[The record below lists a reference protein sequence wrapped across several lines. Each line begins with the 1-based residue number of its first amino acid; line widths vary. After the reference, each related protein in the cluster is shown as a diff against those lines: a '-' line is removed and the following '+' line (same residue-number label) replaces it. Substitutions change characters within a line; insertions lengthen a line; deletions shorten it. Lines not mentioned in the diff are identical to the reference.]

1 MSEGIFELSVM
12 FFGLTN
18 LLANFQAMINDLLR
32 DMIEIDD
39 LVVFIDDTMV
49 GTEIKEGH
57 DDIVEEVL
65 KKMVEIHLFVK
76 LEKYM

>member
-32 DMIEIDD
+32 DMIEIEDI
-39 LVVFIDDTMV
+39 VVFIDDTMV